1 MSDEKALEHDVY
13 SQTHEDGFD
22 WNKWNK
28 FDKEWWVQLKLDA
41 KEVRLLY
48 SMITFYL
55 SNYASSP
62 GRPPDEQS
70 YLTFLKGELYKMIQ
84 DYNFTHNDS

>member
-55 SNYASSP
+55 SN
-62 GRPPDEQS
+62 
-70 YLTFLKGELYKMIQ
+70 
-84 DYNFTHNDS
+84 

>member
-41 KEVRLLY
+41 KEVRLLF

-55 SNYASSP
+55 SNYAASP
-62 GRPPDEQS
+62 GRPTDEES

>member
-55 SNYASSP
+55 SNYAASP
-62 GRPPDEQS
+62 GRPPDEES
-70 YLTFLKGELYKMIQ
+70 YLTFLKGELYKIIQ

>member
-22 WNKWNK
+22 WNKWNT